1 MEHKELPEINK
12 KSTNNIENGLG
23 KGYYGEFMEEETHM
37 NNKHRK
43 ICRLRISGR
52 KPCFCAYFL
61 VAKKINK
68 PQVCFAC
75 VNEKCVG
82 L

>member
-43 ICRLRISGR
+43 RCSISLAIW
-52 KPCFCAYFL
+52 KM
-61 VAKKINK
+61 KIK
-68 PQVCFAC
+68 IMQFHFTPFG
-75 VNEKCVG
+75 K
-82 L
+82 